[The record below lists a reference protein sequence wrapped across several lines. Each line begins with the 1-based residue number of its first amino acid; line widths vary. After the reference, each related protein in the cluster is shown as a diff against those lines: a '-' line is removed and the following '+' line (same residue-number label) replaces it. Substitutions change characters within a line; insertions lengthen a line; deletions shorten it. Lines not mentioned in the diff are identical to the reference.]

1 MIQAASITLALMA
14 AVGGLILG
22 GGLSAALLLGL
33 RRRGA
38 RLNGRRAGILAGLG
52 ALVVA
57 LIAGWG
63 GLVFG
68 GDAPIPAACQG
79 VQAQGRTNLIANP
92 AFAPGPDGA
101 PASWTITSTL
111 ANGAPAGWAGPA
123 AGSDLM
129 AARIR
134 VRPGAH
140 YCYDV
145 ATGGSGHAQVL
156 LSWDQASLV
165 KGNGYSALPPQS
177 AGRPLRGEFAAPAGT
192 AYVLLRLRAV
202 DGAPIFHAP
211 ALAEA
216 GARVETWPDG
226 AAGAFTFS
234 FDWESAM
241 GGLIHSQSQHDVAY
255 ATERGLRMRQGAD
268 ILLDL
273 FEKNNIQA
281 TFYAT
286 GYNLLDGNTE
296 HRTFA
301 GDPTYKWAK
310 DQGWNTTWWLTNTWY
325 SDDPYGTV
333 QSDPAWYFG
342 DQTDRLAA
350 AGQEIGSH
358 TFGHL
363 YVRGLKPAQLS
374 ADMDEWVKAAAA
386 RGLPPV
392 RSFAFPWRASNSV
405 GAAFYK
411 VLADHGID
419 SVTRIYDPNLIDR
432 YVISAEP
439 TYSPTLI
446 MPDFELGPSG
456 PNTTEG
462 STVKLLGAVE
472 ARNVL
477 TETIARRGVTSFW
490 THPEQLTNPEVLAAW
505 EDAIP
510 AAAAARDKGD
520 LWIASVSRIVDR
532 WRDTALVD
540 ATTTAGT
547 DGRLQI
553 TVTSHAKTPLDGVTL
568 TLPHPVTEARIDGAV
583 AAQRRPEQVVIP
595 HLAPGT
601 PVRIDAR

>member
-1 MIQAASITLALMA
+1 
-14 AVGGLILG
+14 
-22 GGLSAALLLGL
+22 
-33 RRRGA
+33 
-38 RLNGRRAGILAGLG
+38 
-52 ALVVA
+52 
-57 LIAGWG
+57 
-63 GLVFG
+63 
-68 GDAPIPAACQG
+68 
-79 VQAQGRTNLIANP
+79 
-92 AFAPGPDGA
+92 
-101 PASWTITSTL
+101 
-111 ANGAPAGWAGPA
+111 
-123 AGSDLM
+123 
-129 AARIR
+129 
-134 VRPGAH
+134 
-140 YCYDV
+140 
-145 ATGGSGHAQVL
+145 
-156 LSWDQASLV
+156 
-165 KGNGYSALPPQS
+165 
-177 AGRPLRGEFAAPAGT
+177 
-192 AYVLLRLRAV
+192 
-202 DGAPIFHAP
+202 
-211 ALAEA
+211 
-216 GARVETWPDG
+216 VETWPDG

-273 FEKNNIQA
+273 FQKNHIQA

-301 GDPTYKWAK
+301 GDPTYKWGPP
-310 DQGWNTTWWLTNTWY
+310 QGWHTTWWLTNTWY

-386 RGLPPV
+386 RNLPPV
-392 RSFAFPWRASNSV
+392 RSVAFPWRSSNSV
-405 GAAFYK
+405 GADFYK

-419 SVTRIYDPNLIDR
+419 SVTRIYDPDLRDR
-432 YVISAEP
+432 YVISASP
-439 TYSPTLI
+439 AYSPTLI

-456 PNTTEG
+456 PDTTEG

-520 LWIASVSRIVDR
+520 LWIASVSRIVER

-540 ATTTAGT
+540 ATTTPGA
-547 DGRLQI
+547 DGQLQI
-553 TVTSHAKTPLDGVTL
+553 SVTSHAKNTLDGVTL
-568 TLPHPVTEARIDGAV
+568 TLPHPATEVRIDGAV
-583 AAQRRPEQVVIP
+583 VAQRRPEQVVIP